1 MNLTTTGI
9 GCVAVLPVPLLLGL
23 GALADAADVN
33 YLETPPGEK
42 PRVVV
47 TADPELDDLNSMIR
61 FLLYST
67 DFKVEG
73 LVYASSQF
81 HWKGDGKGTTLSV
94 PGREYNRFGLNLCP
108 CTSWRWGPDERF
120 IDDAV
125 EAYAKAYPNLKLH
138 DAAYPTPASLRAVIR
153 WGNVEFDG
161 EMSKDTAGSERIAS
175 LLLDDKQSPVYL
187 HAWGG
192 QSTIARALKSIE
204 ERYADTPQWPRIRA
218 KVIAKAVIHPSGD
231 QDDTYAKY
239 IKPHWPEIRYRRLA
253 GGIPLAYNA
262 QSRVSEADAAYF
274 TPEWTRRHVSGR
286 GSLGALYR
294 VWGDGRQM
302 VQGDRFDYFGIA
314 GKTAEELRAEGYVV
328 WTPVHAQ
335 GAFLGEGDT
344 GTFLNLI
351 GNGLKGYRSDSLG
364 GWGGYANDAEGASF
378 AISFTGV
385 ENFANNP
392 SAAKREARAPTHP
405 FLAAAQNDFAGR
417 LAWATTPHRSGANHP
432 PRISARGS
440 TTVPVRAGKAVALRV
455 RTSDPDGNTVVV
467 RWRIWTDAGSYK
479 GVVPLTSA
487 EGLATSVT
495 LPAEAASGQT
505 LHVVAEATDDGS
517 PALTSYARFQIIAK

>member
-1 MNLTTTGI
+1 
-9 GCVAVLPVPLLLGL
+9 VASVQAA
-23 GALADAADVN
+23 GAQ
-33 YLETPPGEK
+33 YLETPAGQK

-47 TADPELDDLNSMIR
+47 TADPELDDQNSMIR

-94 PGREYNRFGLNLCP
+94 PGREYNRFGLSLCP
-108 CTSWRWGPDERF
+108 CTSWRWAPEEHF

-125 EAYAKAYPNLKLH
+125 DAYAKAYPNLRLH
-138 DAAYPTPASLRAVIR
+138 DSAYPTPASLRAVIR

-161 EMSKDTAGSERIAS
+161 EMSKDTAGSALIAS
-175 LLLDDKQSPVYL
+175 LLLDEKPSPVYL

-204 ERYADTPQWPRIRA
+204 ERYANTRQWPQVRA

-239 IKPHWPEIRYRRLA
+239 IRPNWPEIRYRRLA

-262 QSRVSEADAAYF
+262 QARVSETDAAFF
-274 TPEWTRRHVSGR
+274 TPAWTRNNVSTR
-286 GSLGALYR
+286 GALGALYR

-302 VQGDRFDYFGIA
+302 VKGDRFDYFGIA
-314 GKTAEELRAEGYVV
+314 GKSAQELRAEGYVV
-328 WTPVHAQ
+328 WTPVHPQ

-351 GNGLKGYRSDSLG
+351 GNGLRGYRGASLG
-364 GWGGYANDAEGASF
+364 GWGGTVNDAKGASF
-378 AISFTGV
+378 EISFAGV
-385 ENFANNP
+385 EGFASNP
-392 SAAKREARAPTHP
+392 SAVKEPPRAPTHS
-405 FLAAAQNDFAGR
+405 FLAAAQNDFAAR
-417 LAWATTPHRSGANHP
+417 LAWATTSRRGDANHP
-432 PRISARGS
+432 PRIRAQGP
-440 TTVPVRAGKAVALRV
+440 TAIAAGAGQAVRLRV
-455 RTSDPDGNTVVV
+455 RTQDPDGNAVTV
-467 RWRIWTDAGSYK
+467 RWRRWEEAGSYV
-479 GVVPLTSA
+479 GPLPLGLA
-487 EGLATSVT
+487 EGPATTFTVPT
-495 LPAEAASGQT
+495 DALHGQTIQVIAEAI
-505 LHVVAEATDDGS
+505 DDGI
-517 PALTSYARFQIIAK
+517 PALTRYERFMITVK